1 MIRNQSRNRGSKSS
15 KTSSN
20 DQLYVYRIS
29 TIVGKKWLSDQD
41 LNLDKVNQNHLCC
54 HYTIGQNMHL

>member
-1 MIRNQSRNRGSKSS
+1 MTNFTYIGYQSKEP
-15 KTSSN
+15 
-20 DQLYVYRIS
+20 
-29 TIVGKKWLSDQD
+29 IVGKKWLSDQD